1 MLDPEYLDEA
11 ADLVGAVYTEIEDEM
26 LRHLSRL
33 LLSGADVLGQR
44 GETALLLLAQTH
56 AADLMAI
63 VERHRGDAS
72 RAVGATVADAIA
84 RSDAADLAV
93 LGDAAAP
100 HAEGTLPIQAALTAR
115 GIAAILERDNVDMQA
130 GALALW
136 QSVVARAVTRVN
148 TGAATTEAA
157 LHAAVREMMRAG
169 ISTVTY
175 RDAETG
181 RQTVTNRVDVAVRR
195 HVRTQIQQDG
205 LRRTMELCRASGCKL
220 VEVSSHCG
228 ARPSHAEWQGRV
240 YGLDGPCEVDGK
252 SYRGLVDATGYGS
265 VDGLGGANCRHS
277 FGPWAPGTPRAYEPD
292 PPHPSGLPNDEV
304 YRLRQG
310 QRRRERAIREAK
322 RDLAGA
328 QMVAGR
334 DGSLAN
340 IAEVERAKAR
350 LAARQKGMRDFIA
363 EANSKG
369 SAPVL
374 HRNPRREWAGDM
386 PRVRKTDASRRT
398 MGEFLDSDGVKRA
411 LKARGASKATA
422 QKAVAEELKAQGLDA
437 RSWKYLSRTK
447 QQSTFKRAL
456 ARIESHVPNATDNRI
471 RDLLGVPRFVSL
483 DGMPASLK
491 RQTQRTAE
499 RIAAALPEARGCVP
513 SIAVKQLTGRW
524 SDADAITWPNGKIEL
539 NAFSYADHKAFAQRI
554 AEDVASGWA
563 PQGCDE
569 SYVFAHEFGHAL
581 DRFLYKKLG
590 YRHESETASAIIQK
604 EIMER
609 CGLTTDSA
617 DIRMAVSG
625 YAAGWG
631 PSEWFA
637 EAIGEALCSEHP
649 RPVAAELLKWV
660 KQQLKGTR

>member
-44 GETALLLLAQTH
+44 GETALLLLAQTR

-63 VERHRGDAS
+63 VERHRGDVS
-72 RAVGATVADAIA
+72 RAVEATVADAIT

-93 LGDAAAP
+93 LGDAAVP
-100 HAEGTLPIQAALTAR
+100 HAEETLPMQAALTAR
-115 GIAAILERDNVDMQA
+115 GIAAILERDNVEMQS

-136 QSVVARAVTRVN
+136 QSVVARAATRVN

-157 LHAAVREMMRAG
+157 LHAAVREMMRSG

-240 YGLDGPCEVDGK
+240 YGLDGPCEVEGV
-252 SYRGLVDATGYGS
+252 SYRGLADATGYGS

-277 FGPWAPGTPRAYEPD
+277 FGPWSPGTPRAYEPD
-292 PPHPSGLPNDEV
+292 PPHPSGLTGDEV

-398 MGEFLDSDGVKRA
+398 MREFLGGDGAKRA
-411 LKARGASKATA
+411 LKARGMNKDDAKLALSA
-422 QKAVAEELKAQGLDA
+422 ELKAEGIPEQ
-437 RSWKYLSRTK
+437 SWRYLSN
-447 QQSTFKRAL
+447 STQRDLFERAVNSGAINQPMGAGRKRAEAHAKRYYEEL
-456 ARIESHVPNATDNRI
+456 VNRD
-471 RDLLGVPRFVSL
+471 R
-483 DGMPASLK
+483 ASTIAK
-491 RQTQRTAE
+491 
-499 RIAAALPEARGCVP
+499 IAAASGMDAADAERAFMHLFVDEHDLADGHRKFDPDYYIAQ
-513 SIAVKQLTGRW
+513 SIQRLIDTGRPLPH
-524 SDADAITWPNGKIEL
+524 DLILFKHEALEAQCMAEGMTQGQAHD
-539 NAFSYADHKAFAQRI
+539 KANEQYNYEEMLDEWI
-554 AEDVASGWA
+554 AE
-563 PQGCDE
+563 
-569 SYVFAHEFGHAL
+569 HEG
-581 DRFLYKKLG
+581 
-590 YRHESETASAIIQK
+590 
-604 EIMER
+604 
-609 CGLTTDSA
+609 
-617 DIRMAVSG
+617 
-625 YAAGWG
+625 G
-631 PSEWFA
+631 PNA
-637 EAIGEALCSEHP
+637 
-649 RPVAAELLKWV
+649 
-660 KQQLKGTR
+660 

>member
-44 GETALLLLAQTH
+44 GETALLLLAQTR

-63 VERHRGDAS
+63 VERHRGDVS
-72 RAVGATVADAIA
+72 RAVEATVADAIA

-100 HAEGTLPIQAALTAR
+100 HAEETLPMQAALTAR
-115 GIAAILERDNVDMQA
+115 GIAAILERDNVEMQS

-136 QSVVARAVTRVN
+136 QSVVARAATRVN

-181 RQTVTNRVDVAVRR
+181 RQTVANRVDVAVRR

-228 ARPSHAEWQGRV
+228 ARPSHAGWQGRV
-240 YGLDGPCEVDGK
+240 YGLEGPCEVEGV
-252 SYRGLVDATGYGS
+252 SYRGLADATGYGS

-277 FGPWAPGTPRAYEPD
+277 FGPWSPGTPRAYEPD
-292 PPHPSGLPNDEV
+292 PPHPSGLTGDEV

-398 MGEFLDSDGVKRA
+398 MGEFLDGDAAKRS
-411 LKARGASKATA
+411 LKARGMTRDDAKLALSS
-422 QKAVAEELKAQGLDA
+422 ELGSRGIPEQ
-437 RSWKYLSRTK
+437 SWKYLSR
-447 QQSTFKRAL
+447 STQRELFGKAVNSGAISQPMGSGRKRAEAHAKRYYEEL
-456 ARIESHVPNATDNRI
+456 VNRNRASTI
-471 RDLLGVPRFVSL
+471 AKIAEAS
-483 DGMPASLK
+483 GMDVAD
-491 RQTQRTAE
+491 AE
-499 RIAAALPEARGCVP
+499 RAFMHLFVEEHDLADGHRRFDPDYYMAQSMQRLIDTGGPLPHDLVLFRHEALEARYMAEGMTQGQAHDKANELYNYQKMLKEW
-513 SIAVKQLTGRW
+513 IDGREG
-524 SDADAITWPNGKIEL
+524 A
-539 NAFSYADHKAFAQRI
+539 
-554 AEDVASGWA
+554 
-563 PQGCDE
+563 
-569 SYVFAHEFGHAL
+569 
-581 DRFLYKKLG
+581 
-590 YRHESETASAIIQK
+590 
-604 EIMER
+604 
-609 CGLTTDSA
+609 
-617 DIRMAVSG
+617 
-625 YAAGWG
+625 
-631 PSEWFA
+631 
-637 EAIGEALCSEHP
+637 
-649 RPVAAELLKWV
+649 
-660 KQQLKGTR
+660 

>member
-11 ADLVGAVYTEIEDEM
+11 ADLVGAVYAEIEDEM
-26 LRHLSRL
+26 LRYLSRL

-44 GETALLLLAQTH
+44 GETALLLLAQTR

-63 VERHRGDAS
+63 VERHRGDVS
-72 RAVGATVADAIA
+72 RAVEATVADAIA

-100 HAEGTLPIQAALTAR
+100 RAEGTLPMQASLTAR
-115 GIAAILERDNVDMQA
+115 GIAEVLARDNVDMQS

-136 QSVVARAVTRVN
+136 QSVVSRAVTRVN

-157 LHAAVREMMRAG
+157 LHSAVREMMRSG

-205 LRRTMELCRASGCKL
+205 LRRTMELCRASGCRL
-220 VEVSSHCG
+220 VEVTSHCG
-228 ARPSHAEWQGRV
+228 ARPSHAEWQGNV

-252 SYRGLVDATGYGS
+252 SYHGLADATGYGS

-277 FGPWAPGTPRAYEPD
+277 FGPWAPGTPRAYQPD
-292 PPHPSGLPNDEV
+292 PPHPSGLSSDEV

-310 QRRRERAIREAK
+310 QRRRERAIRQAK

-328 QMVAGR
+328 QMVADK

-363 EANSKG
+363 GANAEG

-398 MGEFLDSDGVKRA
+398 MGEFLDGDGAKRA
-411 LKARGASKATA
+411 LRARGLTEREAGFMVS
-422 QKAVAEELKAQGLDA
+422 AELGERGIPDA
-437 RSWKYLSRTK
+437 SWKYLSR
-447 QQSTFKRAL
+447 S
-456 ARIESHVPNATDNRI
+456 
-471 RDLLGVPRFVSL
+471 
-483 DGMPASLK
+483 
-491 RQTQRTAE
+491 TQRELFAKALTRRKPTEREIRRAKMKPVNEALYNSQKNYVERHGGVVMRGGEDVERHLDDMNADASHIGGVIFLRGDANTSEVLEEVYHFKQEQRGDYSEYDDGIRVLLMERDAQRYLIGVAE
-499 RIAAALPEARGCVP
+499 RYNIP
-513 SIAVKQLTGRW
+513 
-524 SDADAITWPNGKIEL
+524 
-539 NAFSYADHKAFAQRI
+539 
-554 AEDVASGWA
+554 
-563 PQGCDE
+563 
-569 SYVFAHEFGHAL
+569 
-581 DRFLYKKLG
+581 
-590 YRHESETASAIIQK
+590 ESETHQTELALGYYLRKLK
-604 EIMER
+604 E
-609 CGLTTDSA
+609 
-617 DIRMAVSG
+617 
-625 YAAGWG
+625 AGIDEG
-631 PSEWFA
+631 D
-637 EAIGEALCSEHP
+637 
-649 RPVAAELLKWV
+649 
-660 KQQLKGTR
+660 

>member
-44 GETALLLLAQTH
+44 GETALLLLAQTR

-63 VERHRGDAS
+63 VERHRGDVS
-72 RAVGATVADAIA
+72 RAVEATVADAIA

-93 LGDAAAP
+93 LGDAVVP
-100 HAEGTLPIQAALTAR
+100 HAEETLPMQAALTAR
-115 GIAAILERDNVDMQA
+115 GIAAILERDNVEMQS

-136 QSVVARAVTRVN
+136 QSVVARAATRVN

-240 YGLDGPCEVDGK
+240 YGLDGPCEVEGVN
-252 SYRGLVDATGYGS
+252 YRGLADATGYGS

-277 FGPWAPGTPRAYEPD
+277 FGPWSPGTPRAYEPD

-398 MGEFLDSDGVKRA
+398 MGEFLRGDGTKRA
-411 LKARGASKATA
+411 LRARGMNEDDAKLAISA
-422 QKAVAEELKAQGLDA
+422 ELKAEGIPEQ
-437 RSWKYLSRTK
+437 SWKYLSRGRQRGLFK
-447 QQSTFKRAL
+447 KAVNSGAISQPMGAGRKRAEAHAKRYYEEL
-456 ARIESHVPNATDNRI
+456 VNRDRASTI
-471 RDLLGVPRFVSL
+471 AKIAEAS
-483 DGMPASLK
+483 GMDASE
-491 RQTQRTAE
+491 AE
-499 RIAAALPEARGCVP
+499 RAFMHLFIEEHDLADGHRRFDPDYYMAQSIQRLIDTGGPLPHDLVLFRHEALEARYMAEGMTQGQAHDKANEQYNYQKMLKEW
-513 SIAVKQLTGRW
+513 IDGREG
-524 SDADAITWPNGKIEL
+524 A
-539 NAFSYADHKAFAQRI
+539 
-554 AEDVASGWA
+554 
-563 PQGCDE
+563 
-569 SYVFAHEFGHAL
+569 
-581 DRFLYKKLG
+581 
-590 YRHESETASAIIQK
+590 
-604 EIMER
+604 
-609 CGLTTDSA
+609 
-617 DIRMAVSG
+617 
-625 YAAGWG
+625 
-631 PSEWFA
+631 
-637 EAIGEALCSEHP
+637 
-649 RPVAAELLKWV
+649 
-660 KQQLKGTR
+660 

>member
-44 GETALLLLAQTH
+44 GETALLLLAQTR

-63 VERHRGDAS
+63 VERHRGDVS
-72 RAVGATVADAIA
+72 RAVEATVADAIA

-93 LGDAAAP
+93 LGDAAVP
-100 HAEGTLPIQAALTAR
+100 HAEETLPMQAALTAR
-115 GIAAILERDNVDMQA
+115 GIAAILERDNVEMQS

-136 QSVVARAVTRVN
+136 QSVVARAATRVN

-157 LHAAVREMMRAG
+157 LHAAVREMMRSG

-240 YGLDGPCEVDGK
+240 YGLDGPCEVEGV
-252 SYRGLVDATGYGS
+252 SYRGLADATGYGS

-277 FGPWAPGTPRAYEPD
+277 FGPWSPGTPRAYEPD
-292 PPHPSGLPNDEV
+292 PPHPSWLTGDEV

-398 MGEFLDSDGVKRA
+398 MREFLGGDGAKRA
-411 LKARGASKATA
+411 LKARGMNKDDAKLALSA
-422 QKAVAEELKAQGLDA
+422 ELKAEGIPEQ
-437 RSWKYLSRTK
+437 SWRYLSN
-447 QQSTFKRAL
+447 STQRDLFERAVNSGAINQPMGAGRKRAEAHAKRYYEEL
-456 ARIESHVPNATDNRI
+456 VNRD
-471 RDLLGVPRFVSL
+471 R
-483 DGMPASLK
+483 ASTIAK
-491 RQTQRTAE
+491 
-499 RIAAALPEARGCVP
+499 IAAASGMDAADAERAFMHLFVDEHDLADGHRKFDPDYYIAQ
-513 SIAVKQLTGRW
+513 SIQRLIDTGRPLPH
-524 SDADAITWPNGKIEL
+524 DLILFK
-539 NAFSYADHKAFAQRI
+539 H
-554 AEDVASGWA
+554 
-563 PQGCDE
+563 
-569 SYVFAHEFGHAL
+569 
-581 DRFLYKKLG
+581 
-590 YRHESETASAIIQK
+590 
-604 EIMER
+604 
-609 CGLTTDSA
+609 
-617 DIRMAVSG
+617 
-625 YAAGWG
+625 
-631 PSEWFA
+631 
-637 EAIGEALCSEHP
+637 EALEAQCMAEGMTQGQAHDKANELYNYQKMLKEWIDGKE
-649 RPVAAELLKWV
+649 VA
-660 KQQLKGTR
+660 

>member
-44 GETALLLLAQTH
+44 GETALLLLAQTRS
-56 AADLMAI
+56 ADLMAI
-63 VERHRGDAS
+63 VERHRGDVS
-72 RAVGATVADAIA
+72 RAVEATVADAIA

-93 LGDAAAP
+93 LGDAAVP
-100 HAEGTLPIQAALTAR
+100 HAEETLPMQAALTAR
-115 GIAAILERDNVDMQA
+115 GIAAILERDNVEMQS

-136 QSVVARAVTRVN
+136 QSVVARAATRVN

-228 ARPSHAEWQGRV
+228 ARPSHAGWQGRV
-240 YGLDGPCEVDGK
+240 YGLDGPCEVEGV
-252 SYRGLVDATGYGS
+252 SYRGLADATGYGS

-277 FGPWAPGTPRAYEPD
+277 FGPWSPGTPRAYEPD
-292 PPHPSGLPNDEV
+292 PPHPSGLSNDEV

-398 MGEFLDSDGVKRA
+398 MGEFLDGDAAKKA
-411 LKARGASKATA
+411 LKARGLTKREAGFMVSAELGERGIPDASW
-422 QKAVAEELKAQGLDA
+422 
-437 RSWKYLSRTK
+437 RYLSR
-447 QQSTFKRAL
+447 STQRELFAKALTRRKPTESEIKRAKVKPVNDAL
-456 ARIESHVPNATDNRI
+456 HNSQKNYVERHGGMVMRGGEDVEHWLDLRHADALTYGDIIMLHEDANTSEVLEEVYHFQQDRRGDYSEYEDGI
-471 RDLLGVPRFVSL
+471 RKLLRERDAQRYLLSVAERYNIP
-483 DGMPASLK
+483 K
-491 RQTQRTAE
+491 EETRQTE
-499 RIAAALPEARGCVP
+499 RAL
-513 SIAVKQLTGRW
+513 
-524 SDADAITWPNGKIEL
+524 
-539 NAFSYADHKAFAQRI
+539 
-554 AEDVASGWA
+554 ED
-563 PQGCDE
+563 
-569 SYVFAHEFGHAL
+569 YL
-581 DRFLYKKLG
+581 R
-590 YRHESETASAIIQK
+590 
-604 EIMER
+604 
-609 CGLTTDSA
+609 
-617 DIRMAVSG
+617 
-625 YAAGWG
+625 
-631 PSEWFA
+631 
-637 EAIGEALCSEHP
+637 
-649 RPVAAELLKWV
+649 LLKEA
-660 KQQLKGTR
+660 GFDEGD